1 MTKYEQIAQT
11 KRSSALY
18 PCCMSARAVPAP
30 LAAIP
35 NALTLLRLV
44 LIPLFVVLL
53 VPADE
58 GRSVAAAVVFGVAGV
73 SDYLDGWLAR
83 RWRVQSGF
91 GRIADP
97 LADRLMIDAAVVLL
111 VLVHDRLPWIA
122 LAIVVARDVLL
133 IAGYKLLMPRGYEL
147 NVNFLGKAATWVLYC
162 ALFFVLLTERGAEW
176 PLWIF
181 WIGVALAIAAAL
193 QYVATALRGTAT

>member
-1 MTKYEQIAQT
+1 V
-11 KRSSALY
+11 S
-18 PCCMSARAVPAP
+18 AP

-35 NALTLLRLV
+35 NALTLLRLA

-53 VPADE
+53 AAADE
-58 GRSVAAAVVFGVAGV
+58 GQSIAAGVVFGVAGI

-83 RWRVQSGF
+83 RWNVQSEF

-111 VLVHDRLPWIA
+111 VLVHDRLPWVA
-122 LAIVVARDVLL
+122 LAIIVARDVLL
-133 IAGYKLLMPRGYEL
+133 IAGYKLVMPRGYEL
-147 NVNFLGKAATWVLYC
+147 NVNFLGKSATWILYC
-162 ALFFVLLTERGAEW
+162 ALVFVMWTAPSADW

-181 WIGVALAIAAAL
+181 WFGVALAVAAAA
-193 QYVATALRGTAT
+193 QYVVTALRERRR

>member
-1 MTKYEQIAQT
+1 
-11 KRSSALY
+11 
-18 PCCMSARAVPAP
+18 MSAPAVSAP

-35 NALTLLRLV
+35 NALTLLRLA

-53 VPADE
+53 APADD
-58 GRSVAAAVVFGVAGV
+58 GHSIAAGVVFGIAGI

-83 RWRVQSGF
+83 RWNVQSDF

-97 LADRLMIDAAVVLL
+97 LAHRLMIDAAVILL
-111 VLVHDRLPWIA
+111 VLVHDRLPWVA
-122 LAIVVARDVLL
+122 LAIVVARDILL
-133 IAGYKLLMPRGYEL
+133 IAGYKLVMPRGYEL

-162 ALFFVLLTERGAEW
+162 ALVFVMWTASSADW

-181 WIGVALAIAAAL
+181 WFGIALAVAAAV
-193 QYVATALRGTAT
+193 QYVATALRERRR

>member
-1 MTKYEQIAQT
+1 
-11 KRSSALY
+11 
-18 PCCMSARAVPAP
+18 MSARAVPAP

-35 NALTLLRLV
+35 NALTLIRLL

-58 GRSVAAAVVFGVAGV
+58 GHSIAAGVVFGIAGI

-83 RWRVQSGF
+83 RWNVQSDF
-91 GRIADP
+91 GRVADP

-122 LAIVVARDVLL
+122 LAIVIARDVLL

-147 NVNFLGKAATWVLYC
+147 NVNLLGKAATWVLYC
-162 ALFFVLLTERGAEW
+162 ALVFVLWTERSADW
-176 PLWIF
+176 PLWLF
-181 WIGVALAIAAAL
+181 WFGVALAVAAGA
-193 QYVATALRGTAT
+193 QYLVTAVRGRGA